1 MIKVGVPMNR
11 CVMFIYSC
19 LVFRMYLTILNMFIE
34 ASWSIHVL
42 GIIRLNMFE
51 PFNFSQSH
59 QRNLRICDNNDNM
72 FGCLSRGIGWVTV
85 EVIQK
90 SSKIH
95 SAGECSPSDSFAISN
110 SRFIPQS
117 YDRSQPWRS
126 QGPEGLW
133 KDWKARFSKMSR
145 ERVFFVE
152 ACMYRRQDVC
162 MFETIDTFVGF
173 SMVLAKCAAGVCRT
187 HVMLSYNRC
196 WTGGGSWMTP
206 NYRHLRLRGR
216 WIRS

>member
-1 MIKVGVPMNR
+1 MVWIFQCAIDFSPAHPRSEQQVAGQKALLRRLGWWWSKLGYPWTDV
-11 CVMFIYSC
+11 SC
-19 LVFRMYLTILNMFIE
+19 LVFECIWPYLILLNMFIE

-42 GIIRLNMFE
+42 GMIRLNMFE

-59 QRNLRICDNNDNM
+59 QRNLRICGNNDNM

-145 ERVFFVE
+145 ERESFF
-152 ACMYRRQDVC
+152 
-162 MFETIDTFVGF
+162 
-173 SMVLAKCAAGVCRT
+173 CRSV
-187 HVMLSYNRC
+187 HV
-196 WTGGGSWMTP
+196 
-206 NYRHLRLRGR
+206 
-216 WIRS
+216 